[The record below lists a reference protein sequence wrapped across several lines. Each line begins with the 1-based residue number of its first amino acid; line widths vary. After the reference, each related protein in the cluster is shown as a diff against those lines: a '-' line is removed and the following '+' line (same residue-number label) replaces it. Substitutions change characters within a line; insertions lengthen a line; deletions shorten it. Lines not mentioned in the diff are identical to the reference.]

1 MVWSHYVEETN
12 DPMEEHYEYS
22 SGVEMDD
29 FHGPPLIMNIE
40 DWTEWYSRD
49 LMNMWFSLV
58 QYTQD
63 TGISNY
69 VLPFASYSKFC
80 EFCYAN
86 SDGTRN
92 MCPS

>member
-12 DPMEEHYEYS
+12 DPMEEHYEDT
-22 SGVEMDD
+22 GGGTEMD
-29 FHGPPLIMNIE
+29 GPPLIMNIE

-49 LMNMWFSLV
+49 LMNMWFSLI

-63 TGISNY
+63 TGISSY
-69 VLPFASYSKFC
+69 VLPFASYTKFC
-80 EFCYAN
+80 EFCYSN

-92 MCPS
+92 SCPS